1 MDKIIAFFSER
12 GVDLHTMLIT
22 AAVLALGLLLTGC
35 IGRFIFGKKSN
46 LAVASS
52 SAIGILFILVVT
64 VVIKSMGVPYEKYL
78 TPLPFVTVTHDSL
91 TIFQLEGTD
100 YTLIC
105 SQALSCVILAFL
117 VNLADRWLPKG
128 ENIFSWLFFRCL
140 TVLLGMVMHFVAVW
154 LLTTYLPADLMT
166 YAPVILLGILIL
178 MILTGALK
186 IVVGLMVSS
195 VNPLIGALY
204 TFFFANAIG
213 KLITRAVLTTGLLMG
228 LVYLLNTLGVSEL
241 SIVPTALTAY
251 IPFGVILLG
260 LWYLVGKVF

>member
-1 MDKIIAFFSER
+1 MDKIIAFFTER
-12 GVDLHTMLIT
+12 GVNFENMLLT

-35 IGRFIFGKKSN
+35 LGRFIFGKKSN

-64 VVIKSMGVPYEKYL
+64 VVIKSVGVQYEKYL
-78 TPLPFVTVTHDSL
+78 TPLPFVTVTHNSL
-91 TIFQLEGTD
+91 TIFALEGAEH
-100 YTLIC
+100 TLIC
-105 SQALSCVILAFL
+105 SQALSCIILAFL

-128 ENIFSWLFFRCL
+128 TGIIGWLFFRCL
-140 TVLLGMVMHFVAVW
+140 TVLLGMAMHFIAVW
-154 LLTTYLPADLMT
+154 LLTTYLPADFMT
-166 YAPVILLGILIL
+166 YAPMILLGLLIL

-186 IVVGLMVSS
+186 IVVGLVVST

-228 LVYLLNTLGVSEL
+228 LVYLLNTLGIYEL